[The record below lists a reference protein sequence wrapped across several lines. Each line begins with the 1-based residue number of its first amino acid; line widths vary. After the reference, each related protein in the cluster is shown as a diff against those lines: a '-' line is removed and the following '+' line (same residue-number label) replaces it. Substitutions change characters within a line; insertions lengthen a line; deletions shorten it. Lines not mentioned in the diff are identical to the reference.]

1 MVLSDKELYPYFFRT
16 VPSDTFQA
24 KVGKPL
30 DQSQHIL
37 YPLQAMIE
45 VLIEFG
51 WNYVSVV
58 HTETDYGTT
67 GYAEIKLNVENLK
80 NESILCLAEPLVIH
94 DEDNNYDS
102 VIETLQSNPLTKVV
116 VVFADRKPAG
126 KLLEAAKRKK
136 ALDFIWV
143 GSDAWVSRESVVFGR
158 EEVVHG
164 AIALQP
170 LRRQLPGFDKYFNQ
184 LTEKYLNE
192 NQTHPRNPWYKEY
205 YKTFCNCSGDQEMPE
220 DMSMCSF
227 NSKKRPKERFK

>member
-1 MVLSDKELYPYFFRT
+1 
-16 VPSDTFQA
+16 
-24 KVGKPL
+24 
-30 DQSQHIL
+30 
-37 YPLQAMIE
+37 MIE
-45 VLIEFG
+45 LLLEFG

-80 NESILCLAEPLVIH
+80 NEKNESILCLAEPLVIH

-102 VIETLQSNPLTKVV
+102 VIDTLISNPKTKVV

-170 LRRQLPGFDKYFNQ
+170 LRRQLPGFHQYFNS
-184 LTEKYLNE
+184 LTEKYLGGRN
-192 NQTHPRNPWYKEY
+192 PRNPWYEEY
-205 YKTFCNCSGDQEMPE
+205 YQTYQLCSHNTNKTKCH
-220 DMSMCSF
+220 
-227 NSKKRPKERFK
+227 FKVK